1 MRLKKGIYIF
11 WGIMD
16 LLALASYI
24 ALAIY
29 RDRIPFITDI
39 VHFRDS
45 VASYGAGGG
54 LVIWILTLFAIGFVL
69 KITLFYSAWS
79 FIGKRD
85 INTLFFIIQE
95 GMRII
100 TFTGSIPLLTLLIYS
115 TGVSGVGVT
124 LPTFIAVEILKIGS
138 VVWCKTTKSLPA
150 AK

>member
-54 LVIWILTLFAIGFVL
+54 LVIWILTLFAFGFVL

-100 TFTGSIPLLTLLIYS
+100 TFTGSIPLLTLLVYS
-115 TGVSGVGVT
+115 TGMSSVAVT
-124 LPTFIAVEILKIGS
+124 LSTFVVTEILKTGS
-138 VVWCKTTKSLPA
+138 VVWCKTAKSQPA
-150 AK
+150 EK